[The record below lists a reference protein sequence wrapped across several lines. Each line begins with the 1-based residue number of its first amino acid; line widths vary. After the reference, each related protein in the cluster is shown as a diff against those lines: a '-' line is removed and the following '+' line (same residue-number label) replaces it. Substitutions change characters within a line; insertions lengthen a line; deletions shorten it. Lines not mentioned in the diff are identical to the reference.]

1 MKQFLP
7 LLAVCLLS
15 APVAANANVSLDAG
29 ETHIRSEAHE
39 AGFGPARNSDRQG
52 FRLRLDREQPAPM
65 VMAQRGCSVDQAI
78 DMVVSQS
85 RGTYVSASRSG
96 NAVIV
101 KVKIDANI
109 VSYRVDL
116 GSCSVSRM

>member
-15 APVAANANVSLDAG
+15 APVAAHANASLDAG
-29 ETHIRSEAHE
+29 ETHTRSEAHE
-39 AGFGPARNSDRQG
+39 AGFGSDRQG
-52 FRLRLDREQPAPM
+52 FRLRLDRDVPAPM
-65 VMAQRGCSVDQAI
+65 VLAQKGGCSVDQAI